1 MSKLRVF
8 LADDHAVV
16 AAGLKTL
23 INMQDDMEVIGQ
35 AHDGESAWQAVRK
48 SAPDIVVM
56 DITMPGMNGVQA
68 TELIKRD
75 CPMVKI
81 LTLSVHED
89 TAYLRKLLESGA
101 SGYVLKRSAAQTL
114 IDAIRIV
121 ADGGSYLDPAMTSRL
136 VDTLVSK
143 PAAQPLS
150 TAAVLSEREADV
162 VRLIAL
168 GHSNKEIATQLN
180 LSIKTIETYKAR
192 AMEKLGLSSR
202 VALVRFALQQ
212 GWLQPS

>member
-1 MSKLRVF
+1 MAKLRIL
-8 LADDHAVV
+8 LADDHPVV

-23 INMQDDMEVIGQ
+23 VDMQDDMEVVGQ
-35 AHDGESAWQAVRK
+35 AHDGESARQAARS
-48 SAPDIVVM
+48 SAPDLVVM

-68 TELIKRD
+68 TELIRRD
-75 CPMVKI
+75 APSVKV
-81 LTLSVHED
+81 LALSVHED

-101 SGYVLKRSAAQTL
+101 AGYVLKRSAAQAL

-121 ADGGSYLDPAMTSRL
+121 ANGGSYLDPAITSKI

-143 PAAQPLS
+143 PPASQTP
-150 TAAVLSEREADV
+150 TAAALSEREADV

-168 GHSNKEIATQLN
+168 GHSNKEIATQLS
-180 LSIKTIETYKAR
+180 LSIKTVETYKAR

-212 GWLQPS
+212 GWLQPL